1 MDPLWS
7 VKELFFPSPLGQGLL
22 TVKFPRDKKFILPT
36 DLMTFLFRL
45 LLVGLVSFAAS
56 HLAAPEAI
64 GAELGLGGDWTTPE
78 PATGDI
84 PTPQVE
90 SDPWADSFLPTPGVP
105 AAVKIEPVKRPPAVP
120 LVSTPSSPQRVSTY
134 QIQQNDQ
141 VLRFLEQFQIGY
153 RRAVVER
160 WLTRSGR
167 FLPMALDV
175 FRQKG
180 LPEELVFTAMIESGF
195 DPVAVSRA
203 GAKGMWQFMAPTA
216 RQYGLRVDR
225 WLDER
230 LDPEKA
236 TVAAANY
243 LSDLYKTF
251 GSWELVQAAYNAG
264 EMKILRAIQGTGSRD
279 FWSLSDSRFLRDET
293 KNFVPAI
300 HAVTIIGQEPEQY
313 GFTVR
318 PDEPLSYEQITVPK
332 ATSLK
337 HVASLSGIPLEELI
351 RLNSELRLKQTPP
364 DSPYHLKV
372 PRGSAPALQAG
383 LDREVEVRKA
393 AMASRTG
400 DRGKRKVQAA
410 ERVTAGVHVVQ
421 PHDTIGGI
429 AKRYGVS
436 VQQLSRWNDL
446 EHGARIFPGDRLRVA
461 AVARQ
466 VDSEQGGF
474 R

>member
-1 MDPLWS
+1 MT
-7 VKELFFPSPLGQGLL
+7 LL
-22 TVKFPRDKKFILPT
+22 L
-36 DLMTFLFRL
+36 RL
-45 LLVGLVSFAAS
+45 LLLGVVLFSAS
-56 HLAAPEAI
+56 HLAVPGAV
-64 GAELGLGGDWTTPE
+64 GAELELGGAWTGEPTAE
-78 PATGDI
+78 PAAALPADQTGAAALGEPSVAGDTV
-84 PTPQVE
+84 PPR
-90 SDPWADSFLPTPGVP
+90 DADLWADAFLPTPGSPVP
-105 AAVKIEPVKRPPAVP
+105 AATEPVQQAPVPVRSRASAPA
-120 LVSTPSSPQRVSTY
+120 TSPQRVSTY
-134 QIQQNDQ
+134 QIQQNDH
-141 VLRFLEQFQIGY
+141 VLRFLEQFQTGY

-167 FLPMALDV
+167 FLPMILDI

-203 GAKGMWQFMAPTA
+203 GAKGLWQFMAPTA
-216 RQYGLRVDR
+216 RQYGLRVDS

-243 LSDLYKTF
+243 LSDLYKIF
-251 GSWELVQAAYNAG
+251 GSWELVHAAYNAG
-264 EMKILRAIQGTGSRD
+264 ETKVLRAIQGTGTRD
-279 FWSLSDSRFLRDET
+279 FWSLTGSRFLRDET

-313 GFTVR
+313 GFTVK

-364 DSPYHLKV
+364 DAPYHLKV
-372 PRGSAPALQAG
+372 PRGSAPALQVG
-383 LDREVEVRKA
+383 LDREVEARKV
-393 AMASRTG
+393 AMASRTA
-400 DRGKRKVQAA
+400 DRGKRKIQAA

-421 PHDTIGGI
+421 PRDTIGGI

-436 VQQLSRWNDL
+436 VQQLTRWNDL
-446 EHGARIFPGDRLRVA
+446 EHGVRIFPGDRLRVA
-461 AVARQ
+461 AIRQ
-466 VDSEQGGF
+466 TNSEQGGF

>member
-1 MDPLWS
+1 M
-7 VKELFFPSPLGQGLL
+7 
-22 TVKFPRDKKFILPT
+22 LPI
-36 DLMTFLFRL
+36 DLMTLLLRL
-45 LLVGLVSFAAS
+45 LLIGVVAFAAS
-56 HLAAPEAI
+56 HLAVPGAV
-64 GAELGLGGDWTTPE
+64 GAELEFGGVGIDE
-78 PATGDI
+78 PPVAEDSA
-84 PTPQVE
+84 PPQDV
-90 SDPWADSFLPTPGVP
+90 DPWADSFLPTPGAP
-105 AAVKIEPVKRPPAVP
+105 AAVKIEPIRQPPAQP
-120 LVSTPSSPQRVSTY
+120 LVSTPALPQRVVSY

-141 VLRFLEQFQIGY
+141 VLRFLGQFQTGY

-167 FLPMALDV
+167 FLPMALDI

-195 DPVAVSRA
+195 DPVAVSHA
-203 GAKGMWQFMAPTA
+203 GAKGLWQFMAPTA

-264 EMKILRAIQGTGSRD
+264 EMKILRAIQGTGTRD
-279 FWSLSDSRFLRDET
+279 FWSLTGTRFLRDET

-313 GFTVR
+313 GFSVR
-318 PDEPLSYEQITVPK
+318 PDEPLSYEQITVPR

-337 HVASLSGIPLEELI
+337 HVASLSGIPLEELV

-364 DSPYHLKV
+364 DLPYHLKV
-372 PRGSAPALQAG
+372 PRGSAPALQTG
-383 LDREVEVRKA
+383 LDREVEARKVA
-393 AMASRTG
+393 TASRPA
-400 DRGKRKVQAA
+400 DRGKRKIQVA
-410 ERVTAGVHVVQ
+410 ERITAGLHVVQ
-421 PHDTIGGI
+421 PRDTIGGI

-436 VQQLSRWNDL
+436 VQQLTRWNDL
-446 EHGARIFPGDRLRVA
+446 EHGGRIFPGDRLRVA
-461 AVARQ
+461 AGARQ
-466 VDSEQGGF
+466 ADSGQGGF

>member
-1 MDPLWS
+1 M
-7 VKELFFPSPLGQGLL
+7 LL
-22 TVKFPRDKKFILPT
+22 T
-36 DLMTFLFRL
+36 DLMTSLFRL
-45 LLVGLVSFAAS
+45 LLIGIAFFTAS
-56 HLAAPEAI
+56 HLAVPGAV
-64 GAELGLGGDWTTPE
+64 GAELELGGASTVE
-78 PATGDI
+78 PPAAEDLAS
-84 PTPQVE
+84 PQVD
-90 SDPWADSFLPTPGVP
+90 SDPWADSFLPTPGRP
-105 AAVKIEPVKRPPAVP
+105 AAVRTEPIQRPPAAP
-120 LVSTPSSPQRVSTY
+120 LVSTPASPQRVSTY
-134 QIQQNDQ
+134 QIQQNDH
-141 VLRFLEQFQIGY
+141 VLRFLEQFQTGY

-167 FLPMALDV
+167 FLPMILDI

-195 DPVAVSRA
+195 DPVAVSHA
-203 GAKGMWQFMAPTA
+203 GAKGLWQFMAPTA

-243 LSDLYKTF
+243 LSDLYKIF
-251 GSWELVQAAYNAG
+251 GSWELVHAAYNAG
-264 EMKILRAIQGTGSRD
+264 EMKVLRAIQGTGTRD
-279 FWSLSDSRFLRDET
+279 FWSLTGSRFLRDET

-313 GFTVR
+313 GFTVK

-372 PRGSAPALQAG
+372 PRGSAPALQVG
-383 LDREVEVRKA
+383 LDREVEARKV
-393 AMASRTG
+393 AMASRTA
-400 DRGKRKVQAA
+400 DRGKRKIQAA

-421 PHDTIGGI
+421 PRDTIGGI

-436 VQQLSRWNDL
+436 VQQLTRWNDL
-446 EHGARIFPGDRLRVA
+446 EHGVRIFPGDRLRVA
-461 AVARQ
+461 SIRQ
-466 VDSEQGGF
+466 TNSEQGGF

>member
-1 MDPLWS
+1 MLS
-7 VKELFFPSPLGQGLL
+7 
-22 TVKFPRDKKFILPT
+22 I
-36 DLMTFLFRL
+36 DLMTFRLRL
-45 LLVGLVSFAAS
+45 LLIATASFAAS
-56 HLAAPEAI
+56 HLAVT
-64 GAELGLGGDWTTPE
+64 GALGMELELGVATESSVTADMATPH
-78 PATGDI
+78 
-84 PTPQVE
+84 VE
-90 SDPWADSFLPTPGVP
+90 SDPWADSFLPTPGASPV
-105 AAVKIEPVKRPPAVP
+105 VKIEPIQRPPAVP
-120 LVSTPSSPQRVSTY
+120 LVSTPASPQRVSTY

-141 VLRFLEQFQIGY
+141 VLRFLEQFQTGY

-167 FLPMALDV
+167 YLPMALDI

-195 DPVAVSRA
+195 DPIAVSHA
-203 GAKGMWQFMAPTA
+203 GAKGLWQFMAPTA
-216 RQYGLRVDR
+216 RAYGLRVDR

-243 LSDLYKTF
+243 LTDLYKTF

-264 EMKILRAIQGTGSRD
+264 QMKVLRAIQGTGSRD
-279 FWSLSDSRFLRDET
+279 FWSLADSRFLRDET

-313 GFTVR
+313 GFSVS
-318 PDEPLSYEQITVPK
+318 PDEPLSYEQITVPR

-337 HVASLSGIPLEELI
+337 YVASLSGIPLGDLI

-383 LDREVEVRKA
+383 LDRQAEVRKVA
-393 AMASRTG
+393 TASQPAN
-400 DRGKRKVQAA
+400 RGKRKIQVA
-410 ERVTAGVHVVQ
+410 ERVAAGVHIVQ
-421 PHDTIGGI
+421 PRDTIGGI
-429 AKRYGVS
+429 ARRYGVS
-436 VQQLSRWNDL
+436 IQQLARWNDL
-446 EHGARIFPGDRLRVA
+446 EQRGRIFPGDRLRVVA
-461 AVARQ
+461 GARQ
-466 VDSEQGGF
+466 ADSGQGGF